1 MPQGNLIQIPLN
13 RNIGRQNQLHC
24 VVHFNNCSTDL
35 GRKGFNNEISELA
48 KELSKKIADTF
59 LRFKFALQVNTGNSI
74 SDLESQQK

>member
-24 VVHFNNCSTDL
+24 VVHFNNCSADL

-48 KELSKKIADTF
+48 KELSKKIADGPF
-59 LRFKFALQVNTGNSI
+59 
-74 SDLESQQK
+74 